1 MTHIFRHIKKDL
13 LTWVSKHQKVVWC
26 MVHLVLVKLYSLVL
40 VPHRQMVRSFSG
52 RTPPNN
58 LHRIYNELFSNI
70 SQVSWVGI
78 GSNVYWWWCKIGQ
91 RCIRV
96 RIEFFLN
103 RKYRFLENFGFPKI
117 FIVPGKNF
125 LQQKKSNQ
133 QSFSLMKSMP
143 LVQSVLIL
151 KKLVTE
157 KSKELCSNFCHNL
170 MVSRRVKSRNGF

>member
-52 RTPPNN
+52 RTPLNN
-58 LHRIYNELFSNI
+58 HHRIYNELFSNI

-103 RKYRFLENFGFPKI
+103 RKYRFLENFDFPKI
-117 FIVPGKNF
+117 FIVPGKTFYSKREATNNHF
-125 LQQKKSNQ
+125 HWWNWCHWYKAFWFWKGWWQRSPKNYART
-133 QSFSLMKSMP
+133 F
-143 LVQSVLIL
+143 
-151 KKLVTE
+151 VTTWWFRGE
-157 KSKELCSNFCHNL
+157 
-170 MVSRRVKSRNGF
+170 